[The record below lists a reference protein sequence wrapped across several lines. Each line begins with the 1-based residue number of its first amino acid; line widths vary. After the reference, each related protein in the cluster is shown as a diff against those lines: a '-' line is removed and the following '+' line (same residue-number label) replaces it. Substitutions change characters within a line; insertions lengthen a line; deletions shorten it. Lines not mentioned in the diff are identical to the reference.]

1 MLSILTDTQRAVIEV
16 MTMRLHVPRALEY
29 LDDAGHKMSR
39 RKYFRQKKKIE
50 EMKLERLQHIALH
63 FTERHLE
70 GIDKSELIE
79 KLMWDNYYAEKDPTK
94 KVGILNNIAAMQL
107 TLSAYYDTTRYV
119 LEKNW
124 KTPIF
129 KTKQPY
135 VSINLEHE
143 VEKEMDERADKRR
156 WDIHNERL
164 SAAKTQP
171 VLVKDPSR
179 PMLMAVKDVPVN
191 DTPTEDQPEE
201 QEQEQESEADLYWS
215 THGTPKSKPK
225 TKLDYRTISDGF

>member
-1 MLSILTDTQRAVIEV
+1 M
-16 MTMRLHVPRALEY
+16 
-29 LDDAGHKMSR
+29 
-39 RKYFRQKKKIE
+39 
-50 EMKLERLQHIALH
+50 
-63 FTERHLE
+63 
-70 GIDKSELIE
+70 
-79 KLMWDNYYAEKDPTK
+79 
-94 KVGILNNIAAMQL
+94 
-107 TLSAYYDTTRYV
+107 

-135 VSINLEHE
+135 VSFNLEHE